1 MKNTIQLN
9 DPAAD
14 LDFLNSGLK
23 KKLHGTM
30 FIIILNSY
38 LTKVIVPLKLVS
50 LPSINV
56 VDTT

>member
-23 KKLHGTM
+23 KKLHGTI
-30 FIIILNSY
+30 FI
-38 LTKVIVPLKLVS
+38 
-50 LPSINV
+50 
-56 VDTT
+56 